1 MHKQRTIVA
10 GRPGIHQ
17 ASFLKDFRS
26 AARGMKLL
34 LGLYL
39 LQMVLGL
46 AAGFA
51 APWVGWKF

>member
-1 MHKQRTIVA
+1 MRKHRTIVA
-10 GRPGIHQ
+10 RPGFYRP
-17 ASFLKDFRS
+17 SLLKDFRT
-26 AARGMKLL
+26 AAPGMKLL

-39 LQMVLGL
+39 LQMLLGL